1 MKVLFFNH
9 KIHNCD
15 VYQYGKQI
23 YDILNNNIDTITY
36 QYYEIDN
43 TDEYNYILNN
53 CDTDVSSIL
62 YNYCSITM
70 SWLNE
75 TTISKNFR
83 NICILNFGDS
93 VFLI

>member
-1 MKVLFFNH
+1 MYFNH

-43 TDEYNYILNN
+43 TNEYNYILNN

-83 NICILNFGDS
+83 NICILHFGDS